1 MTTGGYPDR
10 SWVDD
15 RVAVGPSPL
24 GGLGTFARAPIAA
37 GEVVF
42 RWGGVVF
49 TPEEIRAG
57 KTKPGTAAAVAEGV
71 YLASPGDGESDP
83 SDFTNHSSDPNL
95 WLADAVTLVARR
107 AIAAGEELTGGYA
120 MREVD
125 EGYVAGRACQCRS
138 PLCRGRLTGR
148 DWRLPELH
156 ARYRGHFSPFLNRR
170 IAALAEGYVVRRG
183 PLGGIGGEGGAGSP
197 PGGGARPPHGAGA
210 LPEPDR
216 GGATGG
222 EAIAEPPHS
231 ARHPVGGWCR
241 HARTREVDRP
251 RSPSARTC
259 SGEPRPAPSTG
270 PPPPGRRPATAG
282 RGRHSAPCRLG
293 TTGNPTR
300 PRAPLLSC
308 PPLPFTR

>member
-1 MTTGGYPDR
+1 MGRGRLHAGGDP
-10 SWVDD
+10 
-15 RVAVGPSPL
+15 
-24 GGLGTFARAPIAA
+24 GGEDEA
-37 GEVVF
+37 
-42 RWGGVVF
+42 
-49 TPEEIRAG
+49 
-57 KTKPGTAAAVAEGV
+57 
-71 YLASPGDGESDP
+71 GDGGGGGGRGLPRQPGRRRERP
-83 SDFTNHSSDPNL
+83 ERLHGPL
-95 WLADAVTLVARR
+95 ERPEPVA
-107 AIAAGEELTGGYA
+107 GG
-120 MREVD
+120 RGD
-125 EGYVAGRACQCRS
+125 AGRAAGD
-138 PLCRGRLTGR
+138 RGGRGVDRRLRDEGGR
-148 DWRLPELH
+148 
-156 ARYRGHFSPFLNRR
+156 RG
-170 IAALAEGYVVRRG
+170 VRRG
-183 PLGGIGGEGGAGSP
+183 AGVPVQIAAVPGAADEAGLALAGAARAVPGAFLAVPQPADRGAGGGLRGASGTARWHWRRGRRRVAA
-197 PGGGARPPHGAGA
+197 GGGARPPHGAGA

-231 ARHPVGGWCR
+231 ARHTVGGWCR